1 MAEIKIERKKK
12 SVWQWIVAFI
22 LILVVAVTLIITQL
36 SEPDNSYE
44 NQYNSSTDTQ
54 QVDPITVNQV
64 DKKITKINLT

>member
-54 QVDPITVNQV
+54 QVDPITVN
-64 DKKITKINLT
+64 